1 MPRLGAYD
9 RLGIA
14 AILKAQDQLITRR
27 QARAYGMS
35 AGTVR
40 YKLRAGGP
48 WQVVLPGVYLAQT
61 GYLRRTQRD
70 VAAFLF
76 AECAIAVTGVV
87 AAERHG
93 IPCKPGE
100 LVDVLVPRGC
110 EHTDAGFVRLHRT
123 AVIPKTYTAG
133 VVTYAAPARAVAD
146 AVRQLEDMSEVRALV
161 AAAVQPGVIGLGQ
174 LVAELEA
181 GPKRGSARLREALA
195 EVADGVRSSAEGD
208 LRTLIRKA
216 DLPEPMFNP
225 KLYVGEEFL
234 ASPDAWWRKLAVAAE
249 VDSRQ
254 WHFSPDDWERTLAR
268 HARMTAQG
276 ILVLHFPPA
285 KVRDQPWLVVREIR
299 SALAASR
306 GPLPHIK
313 TVAVSTR

>member
-1 MPRLGAYD
+1 MPRLSPYNRVGV
-9 RLGIA
+9 A
-14 AILKAQDQLITRR
+14 ATLKAQDQLITRR

-35 AGTVR
+35 ASTLR
-40 YKLRAGGP
+40 YKVRVGGP

-70 VAAFLF
+70 VAAFLL
-76 AECAIAVTGVV
+76 AGCAIAVTGVV
-87 AAERHG
+87 AADRHG

-110 EHTDAGFVRLHRT
+110 RHTDAGFVRLHRT

-133 VVTYAAPARAVAD
+133 FVTYAAPARAVAD

-161 AAAVQPGVIGLGQ
+161 AAGVQRGKIGLPE
-174 LVAELEA
+174 LAAELAA
-181 GPKRGSARLREALA
+181 GPKRGSARLRAVLA

-208 LRTLIRKA
+208 LRTLIKRA
-216 DLPEPMFNP
+216 ELPVPMFNP
-225 KLYVGEEFL
+225 KLYVGAEFL
-234 ASPDAWWRKLAVAAE
+234 ASPDAWWRELAVAAE
-249 VDSRQ
+249 VDSKQ
-254 WHFSPDDWERTLAR
+254 WHFSPEDWERTLAR

-299 SALAASR
+299 SALASSR
-306 GPLPHIK
+306 GPLQHIR
-313 TVAVSTR
+313 TVPVSTR